1 MGNFSKGIGDRPRA
15 DAGNA
20 LLHGQYLAQDFPV
33 L

>member
-1 MGNFSKGIGDRPRA
+1 MGTSRRALETAPGA

-20 LLHGQYLAQDFPV
+20 LPHGQYLAQDFPV